1 MKKNEREI
9 QRLEHTAETYE
20 KKGKESGHMRK
31 MGKEGNITD
40 MRGRRLNVQIGLDI
54 WQMKEK
60 SLNSNLIIYIGR

>member
-1 MKKNEREI
+1 
-9 QRLEHTAETYE
+9 
-20 KKGKESGHMRK
+20 MRK

-60 SLNSNLIIYIGR
+60 SLNSNLITYIGR